1 MKIQKDLLGNWAIV
15 FSSFEG
21 LRHANLDDSMNYKLF
36 WTKIVDK
43 TKPARLKEAEEIQ
56 VYPGIFL
63 TLTPFEKRR
72 LFTVLPDSLG

>member
-1 MKIQKDLLGNWAIV
+1 M
-15 FSSFEG
+15 
-21 LRHANLDDSMNYKLF
+21 
-36 WTKIVDK
+36 DK